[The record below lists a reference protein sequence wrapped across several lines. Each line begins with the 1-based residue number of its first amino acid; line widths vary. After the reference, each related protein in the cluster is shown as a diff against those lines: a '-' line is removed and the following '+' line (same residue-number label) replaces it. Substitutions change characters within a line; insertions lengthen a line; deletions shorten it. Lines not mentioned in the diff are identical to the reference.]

1 MYKANLVKSRS
12 APTKRPLTA
21 HCFPNNS
28 TLNLTKAQKAASPCI
43 NGMIYQDV
51 NSPDFLGTDNN
62 FNGASDFDECVRD
75 VRQMFTIEKKCQIGT
90 DFCSFHDVLIADVKP
105 SKFMAVSGF
114 YYNLQNT
121 NKLFNLSLNR
131 DLNQFRKTT
140 SHLCSMS
147 WNQVTTIRREYLGF
161 RLMFLFFFFFKCLSS
176 VIADRAE
183 CSEQCRYIGKPPD
196 QHVLRQYLH
205 TGAFV

>member
-1 MYKANLVKSRS
+1 MYKANLVKSKS
-12 APTKRPLTA
+12 APIKRPLTA
-21 HCFPNNS
+21 HCFPNNI

-43 NGMIYQDV
+43 NGMVYKDS
-51 NSPDFLGTDNN
+51 NSPDFLSTDNN

-75 VRQMFTIEKKCQIGT
+75 VRKMFTIEKKCQIGT
-90 DFCSFHDVLIADVKP
+90 DFCSFHDVYIADVKL

-131 DLNQFRKTT
+131 DLIQFRRTT

-147 WNQVTTIRREYLGF
+147 WNQVTMICREYLGF
-161 RLMFLFFFFFKCLSS
+161 CLMFFLMLLCYS
-176 VIADRAE
+176 
-183 CSEQCRYIGKPPD
+183 
-196 QHVLRQYLH
+196 
-205 TGAFV
+205 